1 MIGQQLNKQTEC
13 VYSDSLMFV
22 VVVVVA
28 VFQSQIDACRVTT
41 VRYSQNKKI
50 KITNNNVGNGRA
62 RAHTS
67 VHARIDHIH
76 KYTWIKHLTRNHRP
90 DFNINLTSLSECLPM
105 QICDFSIET
114 TRFYTLYVLFVCCAV
129 WWCRDDKW
137 AIGVRTPNNWASILN
152 NKQYN

>member
-13 VYSDSLMFV
+13 VYSDSLMF

-62 RAHTS
+62 PRSHRSHTQ
-67 VHARIDHIH
+67 IH
-76 KYTWIKHLTRNHRP
+76 MN
-90 DFNINLTSLSECLPM
+90 
-105 QICDFSIET
+105 
-114 TRFYTLYVLFVCCAV
+114 
-129 WWCRDDKW
+129 
-137 AIGVRTPNNWASILN
+137 
-152 NKQYN
+152 